1 MLNIMMRQ
9 IFRRTGNYTLF
20 KVFHIE
26 DGRRQ
31 FGKVTLGPMK
41 IMEKD
46 VSSAVNF
53 VIEADLESKQHKFS
67 NNWNRQG
74 WNICN
79 CRKRML
85 KAVPRFHN

>member
-9 IFRRTGNYTLF
+9 IFRRTGNHTLS

-26 DGRRQ
+26 VGWRQ

-74 WNICN
+74 
-79 CRKRML
+79 
-85 KAVPRFHN
+85 